1 MLSMDMLKL
10 AWSRL
15 KPPPSMAPQAPTELQ
30 FPTTSKCLAGCK
42 QHSSQHTDMCLGF
55 VGSLDDFMDQ
65 STALHQGTSLVQIHI
80 YIIHASQIDNDIRL
94 GNVPVDGPAVR
105 SILSYELDTILN
117 CPSNLDTSAACYK
130 DGGIWL
136 TDRSLNIFFC
146 LNIHNRARLRCR
158 KLTPS
163 QGNRGKF
170 RAVAEVDRSGST
182 QSRLQTLQLDFEAHD
197 GKL

>member
-1 MLSMDMLKL
+1 
-10 AWSRL
+10 
-15 KPPPSMAPQAPTELQ
+15 
-30 FPTTSKCLAGCK
+30 
-42 QHSSQHTDMCLGF
+42 
-55 VGSLDDFMDQ
+55 MDQ
-65 STALHQGTSLVQIHI
+65 STAVHPGTSLVQIHM

-117 CPSNLDTSAACYK
+117 CPLNLNTSAAYYEY
-130 DGGIWL
+130 GGNWPA
-136 TDRSLNIFFC
+136 DRSLNIFFC
-146 LNIHNRARLRCR
+146 LNIHNRTRLRCR

-170 RAVAEVDRSGST
+170 RAVTEVDRSGST
-182 QSRLQTLQLDFEAHD
+182 QSRLQILQSKFEAHD